1 MNAFPL
7 LSKWDDKNLNGM
19 DLRDYFAAMA
29 LTTFLVKTKPVDM
42 TKTIAEECY
51 AMADAMMRARE
62 K

>member
-1 MNAFPL
+1 MNE
-7 LSKWDDKNLNGM
+7 NIN
-19 DLRDYFAAMA
+19 LRDYFAAMA

-51 AMADAMMRARE
+51 AMADAMIRARE

>member
-1 MNAFPL
+1 MLPGDSKEMNE
-7 LSKWDDKNLNGM
+7 NIN
-19 DLRDYFAAMA
+19 LRDYFAAMA

-51 AMADAMMRARE
+51 AMADAMIRARE